1 MTSHDDHVLRM
12 WTVYDH
18 PTDFPEAYVAR
29 MCEVRR
35 ERGAKGFVTNVVA
48 TPNILISSDLETLRT
63 ILGIEMQLTRLQRY
77 KDDEPQIV
85 EVWV

>member
-1 MTSHDDHVLRM
+1 MTSREGEAVLRM

-35 ERGAKGFVTNVVA
+35 ERGA
-48 TPNILISSDLETLRT
+48 
-63 ILGIEMQLTRLQRY
+63 
-77 KDDEPQIV
+77 
-85 EVWV
+85 